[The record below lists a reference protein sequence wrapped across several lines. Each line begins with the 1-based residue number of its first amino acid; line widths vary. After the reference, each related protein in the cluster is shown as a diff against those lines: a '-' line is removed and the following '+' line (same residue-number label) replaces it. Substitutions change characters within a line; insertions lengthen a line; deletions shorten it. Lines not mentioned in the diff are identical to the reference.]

1 MAKATEQTEF
11 RKGDQTP
18 GGFALF
24 LRAVRA
30 PFLVSSAIPVIIG
43 ATLPFWLRPN
53 GLSFSWILLV
63 ETLAAMVALHAG
75 ANMANDYF
83 DARSGADRD
92 SATRSPFNGGSGLIQ
107 AGLLPESF
115 FLRGSLIALGLGAA
129 IGIHLS
135 LVTPGWFVFGLGI
148 IGILTAYSY
157 TAPPLR
163 LSYHGL
169 GELAVA
175 LSFGVLPVAGAYFIQ
190 AGTMSWHVVVASLPI
205 SFAIVLVLWVNEIPD
220 VDSDSRANKRTL
232 VVILGPR
239 TAARGG
245 VLTLAILIFVSLFAA
260 VFTGCLIPL
269 SLVAI
274 LTFGLVRTVV
284 ADCWKHYNDPKSL
297 LEAQMTAIRLHAVVG
312 AVIAA
317 SALVAIT
324 S

>member
-1 MAKATEQTEF
+1 M
-11 RKGDQTP
+11 
-18 GGFALF
+18 
-24 LRAVRA
+24 LRALRA
-30 PFLVSSAIPVIIG
+30 PFLVSSVFPVVIG

-53 GLSFSWILLV
+53 GFSFNWMLFF
-63 ETLAAMVALHAG
+63 ETLVAMIALHAG

-83 DARSGADRD
+83 DAKSGADRD
-92 SATRSPFNGGSGLIQ
+92 STTRSSLNGGSGLIQ

-115 FLRGSLIALGLGAA
+115 FLRGSLIALALGAA

-135 LVTPGWFVFGLGI
+135 LVTPGWFILGLGLV
-148 IGILTAYSY
+148 GVLTAYGY

-163 LSYHGL
+163 LGYRGL
-169 GELAVA
+169 GELAIA
-175 LSFGVLPVAGAYFIQ
+175 LSFGVLPVAGAYFVQ

-232 VVILGPR
+232 VVMLGSR
-239 TAARGG
+239 SAARGG
-245 VLTLAILIFVSLFAA
+245 VLTLAILVFASLFAA

-274 LTFGLVRTVV
+274 LAFGIVRTVV
-284 ADCWKHYNDPKSL
+284 AGCWIHYDDPKSL
-297 LEAQMTAIRLHAVVG
+297 LEAQRMAIRLHAVLG
-312 AVIAA
+312 AIIAA
-317 SALVAIT
+317 SALVTIT

>member
-1 MAKATEQTEF
+1 MGKAVKQTELQH
-11 RKGDQTP
+11 GDQTP

-24 LRAVRA
+24 LRALRA
-30 PFLVSSAIPVIIG
+30 PFLVASAIPVLIG

-53 GLSFSWILLV
+53 GFSFDCILFLKTLV
-63 ETLAAMVALHAG
+63 AMIALHAG

-107 AGLLPESF
+107 AGLLPERF

-135 LVTPGWFVFGLGI
+135 LVTPGWLVFGLGLV
-148 IGILTAYSY
+148 GVLAAYGY

-163 LSYHGL
+163 LGYCGL
-169 GELAVA
+169 GELAIA
-175 LSFGVLPVAGAYFIQ
+175 LSFGVLPVVGAYFVQ
-190 AGTMSWHVVVASLPI
+190 TGTMSWHVVVASLPI
-205 SFAIVLVLWVNEIPD
+205 TFAIVLVLWVNEIPD

-232 VVILGPR
+232 VVMLGAR
-239 TAARGG
+239 AAARGG

-269 SLVAI
+269 TLVAI
-274 LTFGLVRTVV
+274 LAFGLVRTVV
-284 ADCWKHYNDPKSL
+284 ADCWNNYDDPKSL
-297 LEAQMTAIRLHAVVG
+297 LEAQRTVIRLHAVLGV
-312 AVIAA
+312 VIAA
-317 SALVAIT
+317 SALIAIT